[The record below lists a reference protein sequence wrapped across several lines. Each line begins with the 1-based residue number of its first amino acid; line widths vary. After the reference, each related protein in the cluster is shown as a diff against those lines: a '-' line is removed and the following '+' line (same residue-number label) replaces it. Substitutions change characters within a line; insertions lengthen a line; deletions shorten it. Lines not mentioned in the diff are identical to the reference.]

1 MDETIFRQFGG
12 YKKVNL
18 EEKFNDLI
26 QKKIINDISKQ
37 DFIKINY
44 DNRYEVPYEVLK
56 ECYEKI
62 DIEKVKEKII
72 SRLEEEMADKI
83 VNKMVTEFS
92 NDIKQIMCNR
102 ELREDLRYYMRTKI
116 EEINDKVMIQ
126 HHMKQTFQ
134 RGCENNV

>member
-1 MDETIFRQFGG
+1 M
-12 YKKVNL
+12 VNF

-44 DNRYEVPYEVLK
+44 DDRYKVPYEVLK

-62 DIEKVKEKII
+62 DIEKVKERII

-116 EEINDKVMIQ
+116 EEINDKVM
-126 HHMKQTFQ
+126 
-134 RGCENNV
+134 V

>member
-1 MDETIFRQFGG
+1 M
-12 YKKVNL
+12 VNF

-56 ECYEKI
+56 ECYENI

-116 EEINDKVMIQ
+116 EEINDKVMI
-126 HHMKQTFQ
+126 
-134 RGCENNV
+134 

>member
-1 MDETIFRQFGG
+1 M
-12 YKKVNL
+12 VNF

-26 QKKIINDISKQ
+26 QKKIINDIPKQ
-37 DFIKINY
+37 DLIKINY
-44 DNRYEVPYEVLK
+44 DNRYEVPYEIIK

-72 SRLEEEMADKI
+72 SRLEEEMANKI

-116 EEINDKVMIQ
+116 KEINDKVM
-126 HHMKQTFQ
+126 
-134 RGCENNV
+134 V

>member
-1 MDETIFRQFGG
+1 M
-12 YKKVNL
+12 VNF

-37 DFIKINY
+37 DLIKINY
-44 DNRYEVPYEVLK
+44 DNRYEVTYEVLK

-116 EEINDKVMIQ
+116 KEINDKVM
-126 HHMKQTFQ
+126 
-134 RGCENNV
+134 V

>member
-1 MDETIFRQFGG
+1 M
-12 YKKVNL
+12 VNF

-37 DFIKINY
+37 DLIKINCN
-44 DNRYEVPYEVLK
+44 NRYEVPYEVFK

-116 EEINDKVMIQ
+116 KEINDKVM
-126 HHMKQTFQ
+126 
-134 RGCENNV
+134 V

>member
-1 MDETIFRQFGG
+1 M
-12 YKKVNL
+12 VNF

-26 QKKIINDISKQ
+26 QKKIINDISKH
-37 DFIKINY
+37 DLIKISY
-44 DNRYEVPYEVLK
+44 DNRYEVPHEILK

-116 EEINDKVMIQ
+116 KEINDKVM
-126 HHMKQTFQ
+126 
-134 RGCENNV
+134 V

>member
-1 MDETIFRQFGG
+1 M
-12 YKKVNL
+12 VNF

-37 DFIKINY
+37 DLIKINY

-56 ECYEKI
+56 ECYENI
-62 DIEKVKEKII
+62 DIEKVKERII

-116 EEINDKVMIQ
+116 KEINDKLMV
-126 HHMKQTFQ
+126 
-134 RGCENNV
+134 

>member
-1 MDETIFRQFGG
+1 M
-12 YKKVNL
+12 VNF

-37 DFIKINY
+37 DLIKINY
-44 DNRYEVPYEVLK
+44 DNRYEVPYEILK
-56 ECYEKI
+56 KCHEKI

-92 NDIKQIMCNR
+92 NDIKKIMCNR

-116 EEINDKVMIQ
+116 KEINDKVM
-126 HHMKQTFQ
+126 
-134 RGCENNV
+134 V

>member
-1 MDETIFRQFGG
+1 M
-12 YKKVNL
+12 VNF

-37 DFIKINY
+37 DLIKINY
-44 DNRYEVPYEVLK
+44 DNRYEVPYEILK
-56 ECYEKI
+56 ACYEKI
-62 DIEKVKEKII
+62 DIEKVKKKII

-116 EEINDKVMIQ
+116 EEINDKVM
-126 HHMKQTFQ
+126 
-134 RGCENNV
+134 V

>member
-1 MDETIFRQFGG
+1 M
-12 YKKVNL
+12 VNF

-44 DNRYEVPYEVLK
+44 DNRCEVPYEVLK

-116 EEINDKVMIQ
+116 EEINDKVMI
-126 HHMKQTFQ
+126 
-134 RGCENNV
+134 

>member
-12 YKKVNL
+12 YEMVNF
-18 EEKFNDLI
+18 EERFNDLI

-37 DFIKINY
+37 DLIKINY

-116 EEINDKVMIQ
+116 KEINDKVMVQ
-126 HHMKQTFQ
+126 HYMKQTFQ

>member
-1 MDETIFRQFGG
+1 M
-12 YKKVNL
+12 VNF

-37 DFIKINY
+37 DLIKINY
-44 DNRYEVPYEVLK
+44 NNRYEVSYEILK

-102 ELREDLRYYMRTKI
+102 ELREDLRYYMRIKI
-116 EEINDKVMIQ
+116 EEINDKVM
-126 HHMKQTFQ
+126 
-134 RGCENNV
+134 V

>member
-1 MDETIFRQFGG
+1 M
-12 YKKVNL
+12 VNF

-26 QKKIINDISKQ
+26 QKKIINDISRQ
-37 DFIKINY
+37 DLIKINY

-62 DIEKVKEKII
+62 DIEKVKEKIT
-72 SRLEEEMADKI
+72 SRLEEEMDKI
-83 VNKMVTEFS
+83 VNKIITEFS

-116 EEINDKVMIQ
+116 EEINDKV
-126 HHMKQTFQ
+126 
-134 RGCENNV
+134 VV